1 MSIASICR
9 ELIAKFCK
17 QFGQLIEAAVD
28 VADDVERTVEVAA
41 VDLERNTF
49 NGDLFNFRRGIQDEN
64 VVNLLAPQ
72 VLESSAQVTVLAL
85 QHLYSEIAVSAL
97 PVPLLHLSQRKIQ
110 NDGST
115 QRMVAARQL
124 HEPGTILRLHIRR
137 IDHSEQ
143 ASFQTLAD
151 DRLQQLKSRRRR
163 RLVIRIVGNNAA
175 TGIRGYDFKRA
186 EVSCRK
192 SRLSSTGDTDQHDQ
206 AEVRK

>member
-9 ELIAKFCK
+9 ELIAKLCQ

-28 VADDVERTVEVAA
+28 VTDDVERTVEVAA

-64 VVNLLAPQ
+64 VVNLLALQ

-97 PVPLLHLSQRKIQ
+97 PVPLLHLRQRKIQ

-115 QRMVAARQL
+115 
-124 HEPGTILRLHIRR
+124 
-137 IDHSEQ
+137 
-143 ASFQTLAD
+143 
-151 DRLQQLKSRRRR
+151 
-163 RLVIRIVGNNAA
+163 
-175 TGIRGYDFKRA
+175 
-186 EVSCRK
+186 
-192 SRLSSTGDTDQHDQ
+192 
-206 AEVRK
+206 